1 MKGNQ
6 IDDLFRQ
13 RLSHQKLTPPP
24 AAWGA
29 IEQNLPQKKKKGA
42 YFWMSIAASILVIFT
57 IGGLLLVQGQK
68 SDVVEPDTLAK
79 TNAPE
84 VKAPVKAEE
93 PVKNLVAKE
102 NEQTPEIIK
111 ETLTEPA
118 VQKLVAQT
126 ATTPAHNMAS
136 PYKKGRNTD
145 EFNELLLRE
154 PIGEVALINID
165 QRLAPPMIATPL
177 KNHDVV
183 MPLDVTAYY
192 ILSNEELEL
201 TRKKKKFRVL
211 NGIIS
216 IAKEVNSGKLSLSEL
231 RNAKNNFVEDDLKY
245 GNKETDSDTEDEPES
260 PGKD

>member
-13 RLSHQKLTPPP
+13 KLSHQKLTPPP

-57 IGGLLLVQGQK
+57 IGGLLLVQAQK
-68 SDVVEPDTLAK
+68 SDAIEPDTLAK
-79 TNAPE
+79 TNAPD
-84 VKAPVKAEE
+84 VKLPVKADE

-102 NEQTPEIIK
+102 NEHTPEIIK
-111 ETLTEPA
+111 ENLTEPA

-126 ATTPAHNMAS
+126 ATPLAHNMAS
-136 PYKKGRNTD
+136 PDKKGRNMD
-145 EFNELLLRE
+145 GFNELLLRE

-165 QRLAPPMIATPL
+165 QRLAPPMTATPL
-177 KNHDVV
+177 DYVMV

-192 ILSNEELEL
+192 LLSNEELEL

-245 GNKETDSDTEDEPES
+245 GNTETDSDTEDEPES
-260 PGKD
+260 HGKD